1 MTATDIIKLQMAFAF
16 GALEMQR
23 QLMGAAWQMA
33 LWSMPGAAL
42 PGAGSICAPAGRR
55 KGRS

>member
-1 MTATDIIKLQMAFAF
+1 MTPVDLLKMQMALAF

-23 QLMGAAWQMA
+23 QVMGAMWQVT

-42 PGAGSICAPAGRR
+42 PGAGSICAPAGRG
-55 KGRS
+55 KGRA